1 MGVTNLEIIKELR
14 EMRSDVHALD
24 TAMAVHVSECLTVEK
39 DVARN
44 TTDLNGNGKTGIK
57 QKTRVLWQR
66 HIDNKKEYTDES
78 SDRRKFNFDLKSA
91 AMAIILTG
99 VSQVVV
105 HMVTK

>member
-1 MGVTNLEIIKELR
+1 MGVTNTEILKELHGLT
-14 EMRSDVHALD
+14 EVVHD
-24 TAMAVHVSECLTVEK
+24 MNTKMAVHISECLTVEK

-44 TTDLNGNGKTGIK
+44 STDLNGNGKTGIK

-66 HIDNKKEYTDES
+66 HIDNKKEYTEES